1 MKGESAW
8 GCWNHCE
15 GFIFLVFSIRALH
28 WTSNASSLI
37 SAPPSWGDTPHASLY
52 PCKLCTVT
60 WMGLLHGHSQ
70 SPVPRIWQ
78 NGDYTTCCSRSGNRQ
93 GFRQGQHSQAPASFH
108 TPGIHWVT
116 TSSASAVTWMT
127 QNFIGVFGC
136 NDNLIMY
143 FSIVLP
149 CTAQQISGSKRNM

>member
-1 MKGESAW
+1 MLKPLW
-8 GCWNHCE
+8 R
-15 GFIFLVFSIRALH
+15 FYIFHISIRALH

-37 SAPPSWGDTPHASLY
+37 STPPSWGDTPCGSLY
-52 PCKLCTVT
+52 PRKLCTLT
-60 WMGLLHGHSQ
+60 WMGLLHRHSQ

-78 NGDYTTCCSRSGNRQ
+78 NGDYTTCCSCSGNRQ

-108 TPGIHWVT
+108 MPGIHRVT
-116 TSSASAVTWMT
+116 ASSAIAVAWMT

-136 NDNLIMY
+136 NGNLIMY
-143 FSIVLP
+143 FFIVLP